1 MILPLPRTGPSSR
14 WRLQLMTKVRLSSLA
29 GGGVGARGLQLV
41 GLAVAGNAH
50 ARRGRVE
57 QAAVL
62 EIAVERAW

>member
-1 MILPLPRTGPSSR
+1 
-14 WRLQLMTKVRLSSLA
+14 MTKVRLSSLA